1 MAMKSL
7 LRCAA
12 ALLGVALVG
21 GIAPAQ
27 YPQYCPPAPAPS
39 PYNYPG
45 PANPIRVPQA
55 FGGSSYGFQPPG
67 SASYYPPPPPTYS
80 PFYSS
85 FYDPHLIPRYQD
97 PGPYWYT
104 RHYPFTNGYYSYYY
118 TPGYFR
124 Y

>member
-1 MAMKSL
+1 MKSMF
-7 LRCAA
+7 RCAA
-12 ALLGVALVG
+12 SLLGVALLG
-21 GIAPAQ
+21 GVARAQ
-27 YPQYCPPAPAPS
+27 YPQYYAPAPAPAPS

-45 PANPIRVPQA
+45 PANPVRQPQA
-55 FGGSSYGFQPPG
+55 FNGSSYGLQPPG
-67 SASYYPPPPPTYS
+67 TASCYPPTVSYS

-85 FYDPHLIPRYQD
+85 FYDPRLTPRYPD

-104 RHYPFTNGYYSYYY
+104 RTYPFVGSYYGYYY